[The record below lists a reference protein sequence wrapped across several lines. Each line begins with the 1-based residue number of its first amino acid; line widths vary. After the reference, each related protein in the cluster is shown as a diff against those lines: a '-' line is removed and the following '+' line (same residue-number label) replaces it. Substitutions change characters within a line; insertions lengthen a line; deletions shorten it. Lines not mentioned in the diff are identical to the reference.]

1 MHSTGDCLVGK
12 NSEDSLQRG
21 ENSQG
26 AQRSHSVFKTVK
38 DFKMGTLEKELKGG
52 FMISGV

>member
-1 MHSTGDCLVGK
+1 MLSTGDCLVRK
-12 NSEDSLQRG
+12 NSEDSLQCG

-26 AQRSHSVFKTVK
+26 AQRSHSVFKAVK